1 MGPHTLRIIATE
13 RHPFVGEED
22 NHADEFQDA
31 RRYVVRRC
39 GGGNGNAGL
48 RATGPARGRTSA
60 AGSKRPGC
68 ADPGRTAAG
77 AAPQATPG
85 GSARSAIV
93 TANVNLRG
101 GAGTDAEVITT
112 IPAGSRVRVTDCS
125 GEWCMVTWN
134 GRSGF
139 AIARNLDIGGA
150 RHARS
155 YRAPPGYAGGP
166 PPGYPDGP
174 PAVYEAGPPVIYGA
188 PAYYPPPVVYGP
200 GYYYGPRYY
209 GWRRRW

>member
-1 MGPHTLRIIATE
+1 MRMSSRMLGATLFAVAAAAMATPVFAQQDPPAAGQAPPEANGPGAPT
-13 RHPFVGEED
+13 
-22 NHADEFQDA
+22 QDA
-31 RRYVVRRC
+31 PPP
-39 GGGNGNAGL
+39 
-48 RATGPARGRTSA
+48 GP
-60 AGSKRPGC
+60 P
-68 ADPGRTAAG
+68 PG

-85 GSARSAIV
+85 GPARSAIV

-101 GAGTDAEVITT
+101 GPGTDAEVITT

-166 PPGYPDGP
+166 PPGYPDRP

-188 PAYYPPPVVYGP
+188 PAYYPPPVVVYGP

>member
-1 MGPHTLRIIATE
+1 MGMSFRL
-13 RHPFVGEED
+13 
-22 NHADEFQDA
+22 
-31 RRYVVRRC
+31 
-39 GGGNGNAGL
+39 L
-48 RATGPARGRTSA
+48 RATLFAIAAAAMATPVFAQQDPPGAGQAPPEANGPGAPPQGA
-60 AGSKRPGC
+60 PPPGPP
-68 ADPGRTAAG
+68 PGAP
-77 AAPQATPG
+77 PQATPG
-85 GSARSAIV
+85 GPPRSAIV

-101 GAGTDAEVITT
+101 GPGTDAEVITT

-150 RHARS
+150 RQARS
-155 YRAPPGYAGGP
+155 FRAPPGY
-166 PPGYPDGP
+166 PGGP

-188 PAYYPPPVVYGP
+188 PAYYPPPVVVYGR
-200 GYYYGPRYY
+200 GYYGPRYY